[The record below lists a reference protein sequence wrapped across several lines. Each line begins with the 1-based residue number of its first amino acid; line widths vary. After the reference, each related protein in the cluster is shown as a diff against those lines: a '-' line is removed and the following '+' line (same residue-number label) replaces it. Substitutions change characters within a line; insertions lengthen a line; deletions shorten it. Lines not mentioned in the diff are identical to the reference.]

1 MKLIAIKLENF
12 RGYQGVNLIN
22 IDSKLTGIIGKND
35 AGKSTILEALDI
47 FFENSSLDKSDKCV
61 NCTEDDNVSIT
72 CIFDDNPT
80 SIILDATSVTTLQD
94 EHLLNLDG
102 YLEIKKTFRI
112 SQKVSTDLCLIANYP
127 NNSGLDNL
135 IILKNAELKALLKVK
150 NLDISQV
157 QDQRS
162 NTSLRQ
168 YLFQSEHLTFQLKEI
183 PLNKE
188 DAKNVWDALKNFL
201 PIYALFKSDRN
212 SSDQDSEVQ
221 DPMKLAIR
229 HALSEIQ
236 PQLQAI
242 QEHIKTK
249 VEDVAGRTLEK
260 LSEMD
265 SALARDLI
273 PDFSKEPKWE
283 SIFSMALAS
292 EQGIPVNKRGSG
304 VRRLILLNF
313 FRAEAEKK
321 FREADGRS
329 IIYAIEEPETSQ
341 HPDYQ
346 EMLIKALLDLSILP
360 KTQILVTTHT
370 PALAGLMPL
379 TSLRYITKDEEN
391 QHVIAHADRNDI
403 LKSIS
408 EDLGIHPFGNISNPQ
423 CRGYIFV
430 EGVSDVVFL
439 KHIFAKYAESRLIQ
453 KDYIAELDVQLL
465 ISGGSDN
472 LKHWVNYKL
481 IESLQKPWAV
491 FFDSDDDG
499 QNCQKHQ
506 QNLAIKA
513 KYPNIIFHLTRKRE
527 CENYLHPNLILRLTN
542 NEVNH
547 LPDDF
552 SDQKIILQPLL
563 LPFKTVKQ
571 TNMIEKLWHLTT
583 CDEII
588 ESCTDAQGNNEFL
601 QFINRIE
608 EKFGLI
614 EPEKKTA

>member
-1 MKLIAIKLENF
+1 MKLIALKLENF
-12 RGYQGVNLIN
+12 RGYQGENLIN
-22 IDSKLTGIIGKND
+22 IDSDLTGIIGKND

-61 NCTEDDNVSIT
+61 NCTEEDNVSIT
-72 CIFDDNPT
+72 CIFDDFPT
-80 SIILDATSVTTLQD
+80 SLTLDASSVTTLQ
-94 EHLLNLDG
+94 EEYLLNSEG
-102 YLEIKKTFRI
+102 YLEIKKTFRVN
-112 SQKVSTDLCLIANYP
+112 QKVLTDLSILAKYP
-127 NNSGLDNL
+127 DNNGLDNL
-135 IILKNAELKALLKVK
+135 IILKNADLKALFKTK
-150 NLDISQV
+150 GLDISQV

-168 YLFQSEHLTFQLKEI
+168 YLFQSEPLTFKLKEV

-188 DAKNVWDALKNFL
+188 DAKNVWEALKNFL

-221 DPMKLAIR
+221 DPMKLAIK

-236 PQLQAI
+236 PQLQKI

-260 LSEMD
+260 LAEMD
-265 SALARDLI
+265 SNLAQDLI

-283 SIFSMALAS
+283 SIFSMALSS
-292 EQGIPVNKRGSG
+292 EQGIPINKRGSG

-321 FREADGRS
+321 FREANGRS

-379 TSLRYITKDEEN
+379 ISLRYITKDETN
-391 QHVIAHADRNDI
+391 QHVIAHADCNDI

-408 EDLGIHPFGNISNPQ
+408 NDLGIHPFGDISNPQ
-423 CRGYIFV
+423 CQGYIFV

-439 KHIFAKYAESRLIQ
+439 KHIFTKFAESKLIQ
-453 KDYIAELDVQLL
+453 TDYISQQQVQLL

-491 FFDSDDDG
+491 FFDSDNDG
-499 QNCQKHQ
+499 NSCQKYQ
-506 QNLAIKA
+506 QNLANQA
-513 KYPNIIFHLTRKRE
+513 KYPNIVFHLTAKRE
-527 CENYLHPNLILRLTN
+527 CENYLHPSVIFRVSNNRLSYT
-542 NEVNH
+542 
-547 LPDDF
+547 PDQF
-552 SDQKIILQPLL
+552 SDQKVLLTPLL
-563 LPFKTVKQ
+563 SDYIAIKKSNL
-571 TNMIEKLWHLTT
+571 IEKLWGNST

-588 ESCTDAQGNNEFL
+588 ESCTDQQGNNEFL

-614 EPEKKTA
+614 EQETKTA

>member
-1 MKLIAIKLENF
+1 MKLTSVKLENF
-12 RGYQGVNLIN
+12 RGYQGTNLIN
-22 IDSKLTGIIGKND
+22 IDSNLTGIIGKND
-35 AGKSTILEALDI
+35 AGKSTVLESLDI
-47 FFENSSLDKSDKCV
+47 FFENSTFEKADKCV
-61 NCTEDDNVSIT
+61 NASADDIVSIT
-72 CIFDDNPT
+72 CTFSDFPPLL
-80 SIILDATSVTTLQD
+80 SLDATSQTTLED
-94 EHLLNLDG
+94 EFLLNQDG
-102 YLEIKKTFRI
+102 LLEIKKSFRI
-112 SQKVSTDLCLIANYP
+112 NQKIITDLSIIAYYP
-127 NNSGLDNL
+127 SNEGLDNL
-135 IILKNAELKALLKVK
+135 IILKNSELKTLIRTKQ
-150 NLDISQV
+150 LDISQV
-157 QDQRS
+157 DDQRS

-168 YLFQSEHLTFQLKEI
+168 FLFQSEALSFETKEI

-188 DAKNVWDALKNFL
+188 DAKNVWDCLKNYI

-221 DPMKLAIR
+221 DPMKLAIK

-236 PQLQAI
+236 PQLEAI
-242 QEHIKTK
+242 QQHIKTK
-249 VEDVAGRTLEK
+249 LEDVAGRTLEK

-265 SALARDLI
+265 SALAKDLI

-346 EMLIKALLDLSILP
+346 EMLIKALMDLSILP

-370 PALAGLMPL
+370 PALAGLISI
-379 TSLRYITKDEEN
+379 TSLRYITKDETN
-391 QHVIAHADRNDI
+391 QHIIAHADCNDI

-408 EDLGIHPFGNISNPQ
+408 DDLGIHHFGNISNPQ

-439 KHIFAKYAESRLIQ
+439 KHIFTKFAESGLIQ
-453 KDYIAELDVQLL
+453 KDYITELDVQLL

-563 LPFKTVKQ
+563 LPYKAVKQ

-614 EPEKKTA
+614 ELEKKTA

>member
-1 MKLIAIKLENF
+1 MKLIALKLENF
-12 RGYQGVNLIN
+12 RGYQGENLIN
-22 IDSKLTGIIGKND
+22 IDSDLTGIIGKND

-61 NCTEDDNVSIT
+61 NCTEEDNVSIT
-72 CIFDDNPT
+72 CIFDDIPT
-80 SIILDATSVTTLQD
+80 SLTLDATSVTTLQN
-94 EHLLNLDG
+94 EYLLNSEG
-102 YLEIKKTFRI
+102 HLEIKKTFRVN
-112 SQKVSTDLCLIANYP
+112 QKISTDLSLIAKYP
-127 NNSGLDNL
+127 SNSGLDNL
-135 IILKNAELKALLKVK
+135 IILKNADLKALFKTK

-157 QDQRS
+157 TDQRS

-168 YLFQSEHLTFQLKEI
+168 SLFQSETLAFAIKEI

-188 DAKNVWDALKNFL
+188 DAKNIWDVLKNFL

-221 DPMKLAIR
+221 DPMKLAIK

-236 PQLQAI
+236 PQLQVI
-242 QEHIKTK
+242 QEHIKNK

-265 SALARDLI
+265 SALSKDLI

-321 FREADGRS
+321 FQEANGRS

-341 HPDYQ
+341 HPNYQ
-346 EMLIKALLDLSILP
+346 EMLIKALLELSLLP

-370 PALAGLMPL
+370 PALAGLMPI
-379 TSLRYITKDEEN
+379 TSLRYIAKNESN
-391 QHVIAHADRNDI
+391 QHVISHTDNDDI
-403 LKSIS
+403 LKSVS
-408 EDLGIHPFGNISNPQ
+408 SDLGIHPFSEISNPQ
-423 CRGYIFV
+423 SRGYIFV

-439 KHIFAKYAESRLIQ
+439 KHIFAKYAEKGLIQ
-453 KDYIAELDVQLL
+453 KDYIAELEVQLL

-491 FFDSDDDG
+491 FFDSDNDG
-499 QNCQKHQ
+499 QSCQKHQ
-506 QNLAIKA
+506 QNLNVKA
-513 KYPNIIFHLTRKRE
+513 KYPNIVFHLTEKRE
-527 CENYLHPNLILRLTN
+527 CENYLHPNVIFRVSNNRLNYT
-542 NEVNH
+542 
-547 LPDDF
+547 PDKF
-552 SDQKIILQPLL
+552 SDQKVLLTPLL
-563 LPFKTVKQ
+563 SEYIAIKKSNL
-571 TNMIEKLWHLTT
+571 IEKLWGNST
-583 CDEII
+583 CEEII
-588 ESCTDAQGNNEFL
+588 ESCTDQQGNNEFL
-601 QFINRIE
+601 QFINQIE
-608 EKFGLI
+608 ERFGLV
-614 EPEKKTA
+614 ELEKKTA

>member
-1 MKLIAIKLENF
+1 M
-12 RGYQGVNLIN
+12 
-22 IDSKLTGIIGKND
+22 
-35 AGKSTILEALDI
+35 
-47 FFENSSLDKSDKCV
+47 
-61 NCTEDDNVSIT
+61 
-72 CIFDDNPT
+72 
-80 SIILDATSVTTLQD
+80 
-94 EHLLNLDG
+94 
-102 YLEIKKTFRI
+102 
-112 SQKVSTDLCLIANYP
+112 
-127 NNSGLDNL
+127 
-135 IILKNAELKALLKVK
+135 KNAELKTLFRTK

-168 YLFQSEHLTFQLKEI
+168 YLFQSEPLTFQNKEI

-265 SALARDLI
+265 SALAKDLI
-273 PDFSKEPKWE
+273 PDFPKEPKWE

-370 PALAGLMPL
+370 PALAGLMPI
-379 TSLRYITKDEEN
+379 TSLRYITKDETN
-391 QHVIAHADRNDI
+391 QHVIAHADCNDI

-439 KHIFAKYAESRLIQ
+439 KHIFTKFAESGVIQ

-491 FFDSDDDG
+491 FFDSDNDG
-499 QNCQKHQ
+499 NSCQKYQ
-506 QNLAIKA
+506 KNLASQA
-513 KYPNIIFHLTRKRE
+513 KYPHIVFHLTVKRE
-527 CENYLHPNLILRLTN
+527 CENYLHPNVILRASKN
-542 NEVNH
+542 NVH
-547 LPDDF
+547 HTPDNF
-552 SDQKIILQPLL
+552 SDQKLILHPLL
-563 LPFKTVKQ
+563 LPYKAVKQ
-571 TNMIEKLWHLTT
+571 SNLIEKLWNLTT
-583 CDEII
+583 CDEIT
-588 ESCTDAQGNNEFL
+588 ESCTDQEGKNEFL
-601 QFINRIE
+601 DFIKRIE
-608 EKFGLI
+608 ERFGLI
-614 EPEKKTA
+614 KPQKKTA

>member
-1 MKLIAIKLENF
+1 MKLIALKLENF
-12 RGYQGVNLIN
+12 RGYQGENLIY
-22 IDSKLTGIIGKND
+22 IDSDLTGIIGKND

-61 NCTEDDNVSIT
+61 NCTEEDNISIT
-72 CIFDDNPT
+72 CIFDDIPT
-80 SIILDATSVTTLQD
+80 SLTLDATSVTTLQ
-94 EHLLNLDG
+94 EEYLLNSEG
-102 YLEIKKTFRI
+102 YLEIKKTFRVN
-112 SQKVSTDLCLIANYP
+112 QKVSTDLCLLAKYP
-127 NNSGLDNL
+127 DNNGLDNL
-135 IILKNAELKALLKVK
+135 IILKNADLKALFKTK
-150 NLDISQV
+150 GLDISQV

-168 YLFQSEHLTFQLKEI
+168 YLFQSEPLTFRLKEV

-221 DPMKLAIR
+221 DPMKLAIK

-236 PQLQAI
+236 PQLQKI

-260 LSEMD
+260 LAEMD
-265 SALARDLI
+265 PNLAQDLI

-283 SIFSMALAS
+283 SIFSMALSS
-292 EQGIPVNKRGSG
+292 EQGIPINKRGSG

-321 FREADGRS
+321 FREANGRS

-370 PALAGLMPL
+370 PALAGLMPIS
-379 TSLRYITKDEEN
+379 SLRYITKDEKN
-391 QHVIAHADRNDI
+391 QHVIAHADCNHI

-408 EDLGIHPFGNISNPQ
+408 SDLGIHPFGDISNLQ

-439 KHIFAKYAESRLIQ
+439 KHIFTKFAENGLIQ

-491 FFDSDDDG
+491 FFDSDNDG
-499 QNCQKHQ
+499 QKCPKYQ

-513 KYPNIIFHLTRKRE
+513 KYPNIIFHLTNKRE
-527 CENYLHPNLILRLTN
+527 CENYLHPNLILRVTK

-547 LPDDF
+547 SPDDF
-552 SDQKIILQPLL
+552 SDQKVILQPLL
-563 LPFKTVKQ
+563 LPYKSVKQ
-571 TNMIEKLWHLTT
+571 TNIIEKLWDLTT

-588 ESCTDAQGNNEFL
+588 QSCTDQQGNNEFL
-601 QFINRIE
+601 KFINQIE
-608 EKFGLI
+608 ERFGLV
-614 EPEKKTA
+614 ELEKKTA

>member
-12 RGYQGVNLIN
+12 RGYQGINLIN
-22 IDSKLTGIIGKND
+22 IDSNLTGIIGKND
-35 AGKSTILEALDI
+35 AGKSTILEALDV
-47 FFENSSLDKSDKCV
+47 FFENSSLDKNDKCV
-61 NCTEDDNVSIT
+61 SCAEEDNVSIT

-80 SIILDATSVTTLQD
+80 SLILDATSVTTLQN
-94 EHLLNLDG
+94 EYLLNSEG

-112 SQKVSTDLCLIANYP
+112 NQKVSTDLCLIANYP
-127 NNSGLDNL
+127 NNIGLDNL
-135 IILKNAELKALLKVK
+135 IILKNAELKALIKAK

-168 YLFQSEHLTFQLKEI
+168 YLFKSETLTFHSKEI

-236 PQLQAI
+236 PQLQAV

-265 SALARDLI
+265 SALAKDLI

-370 PALAGLMPL
+370 PALAGLMPIS
-379 TSLRYITKDEEN
+379 SLRYITKDETN
-391 QHVIAHADRNDI
+391 QHVIAHADCNDI

-439 KHIFAKYAESRLIQ
+439 KHIFSKYAEKGLIH
-453 KDYIAELDVQLL
+453 KDYIAELDIQLL

-491 FFDSDDDG
+491 FFDSDNDG
-499 QNCQKHQ
+499 NDCQKYQ
-506 QNLAIKA
+506 QNLASQS
-513 KYPNIIFHLTRKRE
+513 KYSNIIFHLTAKRE
-527 CENYLHPNLILRLTN
+527 CENYLHPNVILRVSN
-542 NEVNH
+542 NR
-547 LPDDF
+547 LSYTPDNF
-552 SDQKIILQPLL
+552 SDQKVILTPLL
-563 LPFKTVKQ
+563 SDFIAIKKSNL
-571 TNMIEKLWHLTT
+571 IEKLWGNST
-583 CDEII
+583 CEEII
-588 ESCTDAQGNNEFL
+588 ESCTDQQGNNEFL
-601 QFINRIE
+601 QFIKRIE
-608 EKFGLI
+608 GKFGLT

>member
-12 RGYQGVNLIN
+12 RGYQGENLIN
-22 IDSKLTGIIGKND
+22 IDSDLTGIIGKND

-47 FFENSSLDKSDKCV
+47 FFENSSLEKADKCV
-61 NCTEDDNVSIT
+61 TCAEDANVSIT
-72 CIFDDNPT
+72 CIFSDFPT
-80 SIILDATSVTTLQD
+80 SLTLDATSVTTLQ
-94 EHLLNLDG
+94 EEYLLNSEG
-102 YLEIKKTFRI
+102 YLEIKKIFRI
-112 SQKVSTDLCLIANYP
+112 NQKVSIDLSLLAHYP
-127 NNSGLDNL
+127 NNNGLDNL
-135 IILKNAELKALLKVK
+135 IILKNAELKALFRTK

-168 YLFQSEHLTFQLKEI
+168 YLFQSETLTFQNKEI
-183 PLNKE
+183 LLNKE

-236 PQLQAI
+236 PQLQSI

-370 PALAGLMPL
+370 PALAGLMPI
-379 TSLRYITKDEEN
+379 TSLRYITKDETN

-408 EDLGIHPFGNISNPQ
+408 NDLGIHPFGDISNPQ

-439 KHIFAKYAESRLIQ
+439 KHIFTQFAENGLIQ
-453 KDYIAELDVQLL
+453 KDYISEQQVQLL

-491 FFDSDDDG
+491 FFDSDNDG
-499 QNCQKHQ
+499 NNCPKYQ
-506 QNLAIKA
+506 QNLVVQR
-513 KYPNIIFHLTRKRE
+513 KYPDIIFHLTRKRE
-527 CENYLHPNLILRLTN
+527 CENYLHSNVIFRVSNNRLN
-542 NEVNH
+542 YI
-547 LPDDF
+547 PDEF
-552 SDQKIILQPLL
+552 SDQKLLLTPLL
-563 LPFKTVKQ
+563 FNYIAIKKSNL
-571 TNMIEKLWHLTT
+571 IEKLWGNST
-583 CDEII
+583 CDEIV
-588 ESCTDAQGNNEFL
+588 ESCTDPQGNNEFL

-608 EKFGLI
+608 DRFGLI
-614 EPEKKTA
+614 EPKQKTA

>member
-1 MKLIAIKLENF
+1 MKLIAIQLENF
-12 RGYQGVNLIN
+12 RGYQGKNLIN
-22 IDSKLTGIIGKND
+22 IESNLTGIIGKND
-35 AGKSTILEALDI
+35 AGKSTVLEALDI

-72 CIFDDNPT
+72 CIFDDIPT
-80 SIILDATSVTTLQD
+80 SLTLDATSVTTLQ
-94 EHLLNLDG
+94 EEFLLNSDG

-112 SQKVSTDLCLIANYP
+112 TQKVSTDLCLIANYP
-127 NNSGLDNL
+127 NNIGLDNL
-135 IILKNAELKALLKVK
+135 IILKNAELKTLFKTK

-168 YLFQSEHLTFQLKEI
+168 YLFQSEPLTFQNKDI

-212 SSDQDSEVQ
+212 SSDRDSEVQ

-265 SALARDLI
+265 STLARDLI

-283 SIFSMALAS
+283 SIFSMTLAS

-370 PALAGLMPL
+370 PALAGLMPI
-379 TSLRYITKDEEN
+379 TSLRYITKDETN
-391 QHVIAHADRNDI
+391 QHVIAHADCNDI

-439 KHIFAKYAESRLIQ
+439 KHIFTRFTESGLIQ

-491 FFDSDDDG
+491 FFDSDNDG
-499 QNCQKHQ
+499 NGGQKHQ
-506 QNLAIKA
+506 QNLSNQA
-513 KYPNIIFHLTRKRE
+513 KYPNIVFHLTNKRE
-527 CENYLHPNLILRLTN
+527 CENYLHPNLILRVTK

-547 LPDDF
+547 SPDDF

-563 LPFKTVKQ
+563 LPYRAVKQ
-571 TNMIEKLWHLTT
+571 TNLIEKLWSHST

-588 ESCTDAQGNNEFL
+588 ESCTDQQGNNEFL

-608 EKFGLI
+608 EKFSLI